1 MKIHRIS
8 ITHEQWDHIPSP
20 ERAFYIHMGHLRH
33 ELMVLKKLLELSAK
47 KTPTDPILRDVH
59 LSQQF
64 IIGRLLA
71 GKIREGWELIKK
83 AYFGTKLSLGIEKEL
98 PDDTTMALKNL
109 KKYFGTKNLIDC
121 VRNEFAF
128 HYDTER
134 VQSQVLLVE
143 QPDNLKIYIA
153 ETEDVFFHLSDMIV
167 QNAMLEAVQPGDYLA
182 AAETFFKEIM
192 IVSGQLVDFCDGCLH
207 YMIEQYISY
216 GGSEQFEVPDPP
228 NCDDL
233 RLSFFCK

>member
-8 ITHEQWDHIPSP
+8 VTKDRLDNIPSI
-20 ERAFYIHMGHLRH
+20 ERAFYIHIGHLRH

-47 KTPTDPILRDVH
+47 ETPADPILSDVH

-71 GKIREGWELIKK
+71 GKVREGWELIKK

-98 PDDTTMALKNL
+98 PDDTTMALENL
-109 KKYFGTKNLIDC
+109 KKYFRTKNLIDC

-128 HYDTER
+128 HYDPER
-134 VQSQVLLVE
+134 VQSQMLLVE
-143 QPDNLKIYIA
+143 QTDNLKIYIA
-153 ETEDVFFHLSDMIV
+153 ETEDVFFQLSDAIV
-167 QNAMLEAVQPGDYLA
+167 QSAMLEAVQEGDYIA
-182 AAETFFKEIM
+182 AAEKFFKEIM
-192 IVSGQLVDFCDGCLH
+192 VVSGQLVDFCDGCLH

>member
-8 ITHEQWDHIPSP
+8 VTKEQLDHIPSL
-20 ERAFYIHMGHLRH
+20 ERAFYIHIGHLRH

-47 KTPTDPILRDVH
+47 ETPAHPILCDVH

-71 GKIREGWELIKK
+71 GKVREGWELIKK

-98 PDDTTMALKNL
+98 PDDTTMALENL
-109 KKYFGTKNLIDC
+109 KKYFRTKNLIDC

-128 HYDTER
+128 HYDPER

-143 QPDNLKIYIA
+143 QTDNLKIYIA
-153 ETEDVFFHLSDMIV
+153 ETEDVFFQLSDAIV
-167 QNAMLEAVQPGDYLA
+167 QSAMLEAVQEGDYIA
-182 AAETFFKEIM
+182 AAEKFFKEIM
-192 IVSGQLVDFCDGCLH
+192 VVSGKLVDFCDGCLH

-216 GGSEQFEVPDPP
+216 GGYEEFEVPDPP
-228 NCDDL
+228 NCNDL

>member
-8 ITHEQWDHIPSP
+8 ITQEQWDHILSP
-20 ERAFYIHMGHLRH
+20 ERAFYIHIGHLRH

-98 PDDTTMALKNL
+98 PDDTTMVLENL
-109 KKYFGTKNLIDC
+109 KKYFRTNNLIDC

-128 HYDTER
+128 HYDPER
-134 VQSQVLLVE
+134 VQRRVSLVE
-143 QPDNLKIYIA
+143 QTDN
-153 ETEDVFFHLSDMIV
+153 
-167 QNAMLEAVQPGDYLA
+167 
-182 AAETFFKEIM
+182 
-192 IVSGQLVDFCDGCLH
+192 
-207 YMIEQYISY
+207 
-216 GGSEQFEVPDPP
+216 
-228 NCDDL
+228 
-233 RLSFFCK
+233 